1 MSIVIE
7 IRTANHRTVA
17 NSVTEQIYRLQI
29 TDLLKQTWN
38 YITISFINEKKIT
51 IYLNYA
57 WNQISSHIKTDRHT
71 ETDRMTER

>member
-17 NSVTEQIYRLQI
+17 NSVKQI

-38 YITISFINEKKIT
+38 YITMSFINEKKIT
-51 IYLNYA
+51 IYLDYV